1 MDTEHWCV
9 IILKKNESGRKVLG
23 VVYLNDRQECYA
35 FMDIIREQYTQV
47 MFDFF
52 PVTIHATHTSAVKSF
67 NIAQE
72 VMSDGFIL

>member
-35 FMDIIREQYTQV
+35 FMDIIREQ
-47 MFDFF
+47 
-52 PVTIHATHTSAVKSF
+52 
-67 NIAQE
+67 
-72 VMSDGFIL
+72 